1 MAELPGDVVVAEAEL
16 AHRQE
21 RQANHV
27 VFALFGFLPV
37 VAGLGD
43 RCGDR
48 VDGGQEMTWDVF
60 AGSP

>member
-1 MAELPGDVVVAEAEL
+1 MVAEAEL